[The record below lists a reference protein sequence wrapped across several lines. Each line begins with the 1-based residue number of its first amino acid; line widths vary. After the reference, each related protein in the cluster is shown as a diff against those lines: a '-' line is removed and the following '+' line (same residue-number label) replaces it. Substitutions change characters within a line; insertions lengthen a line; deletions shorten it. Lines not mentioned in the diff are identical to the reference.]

1 MTLTSSPATSLREP
15 DAPMRFHRRS
25 TWRQLPLRSKVSL
38 WVIIMLALASA
49 LASFLPLPD
58 PLNGTL
64 SNRLEPLLSPHHV
77 LGTDTQGRDLLSR
90 TLYATRTSLFIAVT
104 PIIIATAIGMIL
116 GAVGAL
122 ARSVIATPLMR
133 LVDVV
138 FAFPAVLLALLL
150 AVSLGPGVTTLL
162 IALTI
167 VWFPPLARVATTEIA
182 RIRELDYYLA
192 ARASGAST
200 LSIVSRQVVPVAL
213 PAVVAYATSLVGANV
228 AIAGG
233 LGFLG
238 LGVQAPDPELGSM
251 LQEMQAATYSQPW
264 LALVPAVVIV
274 LLSVLFPIVGDGFG
288 AAISGRGAES

>member
-1 MTLTSSPATSLREP
+1 MTVTSSTATSPLLI
-15 DAPMRFHRRS
+15 DAPVRFRRRS
-25 TWRQLPLRSKVSL
+25 VWRRMPLRAKISL
-38 WVIIMLALASA
+38 SAIVGLTLVSA
-49 LASFLPLPD
+49 LASLLPLAN
-58 PLNGTL
+58 PLGGDLTD
-64 SNRLEPLLSPHHV
+64 RLEPLWSPHHF

-90 TLYATRTSLFIAVT
+90 LIYATRTSLFIAVT
-104 PIIIATAIGMIL
+104 PIVIATIFGISL

-122 ARSVIATPLMR
+122 GRPLIARPLMR
-133 LVDVV
+133 LVDIV

-150 AVSLGPGVTTLL
+150 AVSLGPSIRTLL

-167 VWFPPLARVATTEIA
+167 VWFPPLARVAETEIS
-182 RIRELDYYLA
+182 RIRGLDYYLA
-192 ARASGAST
+192 ARASGAGT
-200 LSIVSRQVVPVAL
+200 IAIVIRQVVPVAF
-213 PAVVAYATSLVGANV
+213 PAVIAYATSLVGANV

-238 LGVQAPDPELGSM
+238 LGVQAPNPELGSM

-288 AAISGRGAES
+288 AAVAGRGAES